1 MSTPSIRSYLEAAAY
16 LGESPSKG
24 TNQRATRVV
33 RLSDTAISIRY
44 HNTDVVTFYH
54 PDSPEGKAGHVAT
67 IRMGGFA
74 TPTTVD
80 RINRH
85 APEGVTAYL
94 FEGRIDVVQYLGGG
108 ESDALLLREPTDSFR
123 VLSVPEPTVPRT

>member
-85 APEGVTAYL
+85 APEGVTADLLGDAVRVLY
-94 FEGRIDVVQYLGGG
+94 FDAAGDVIDSEHMQGP
-108 ESDALLLREPTDSFR
+108 SDLFR
-123 VLSVPEPTVPRT
+123 VHTQEALSG